1 MAETPLIAVQVGPGA
16 PLEVPPLLPAV
27 VVAVWR
33 TSSRPPVG
41 YEVAGADVAL
51 CAGPDGAPAP
61 WVAVDDPV
69 AEVAALAAR
78 VGEHRVAA
86 VTLVHVLRAALGG
99 DAGLALES
107 LAYSTLQAGPDFARW
122 RAGAP
127 RTSGAAPAGVP
138 AGGEAEPP
146 VVVGRD
152 GDTLHIEL
160 NRPAVH
166 NAYNAAMREALYDAL
181 AVAAA
186 DPAVTVELSGR
197 GPSYCSGGDLS
208 EFGTAPDPASAH
220 LTRTGRSPARLLQAL
235 AARTTVELH
244 GACAGSGI
252 ELPAFAA
259 FVRARPGTR
268 IWLPELDMGLIPG
281 AGGTVSLPARIGR
294 ARTAWLALSGRPIDE
309 MTALE
314 WGLVDEIVAPAAH

>member
-1 MAETPLIAVQVGPGA
+1 M
-16 PLEVPPLLPAV
+16 
-27 VVAVWR
+27 
-33 TSSRPPVG
+33 
-41 YEVAGADVAL
+41 
-51 CAGPDGAPAP
+51 
-61 WVAVDDPV
+61 AVDDPA
-69 AEVAALAAR
+69 AELSALAAR

-86 VTLVHVLRAALGG
+86 VTLVQVLRSALGG

-122 RAGAP
+122 RAGAVRDP
-127 RTSGAAPAGVP
+127 AAGPP
-138 AGGEAEPP
+138 GGEAEPP
-146 VVVGRD
+146 VVVSRT
-152 GDTLHIEL
+152 GDTVHIEL

-166 NAYNAAMREALYDAL
+166 NAYNAAMRESLCDAL

-186 DPAVTVELSGR
+186 DAAVTVELSGR
-197 GPSYCSGGDLS
+197 GPSYCSGGDLR

-220 LTRTGRSPARLLQAL
+220 LTRTGRSPARLLGAL

-252 ELPAFAA
+252 ELPAFAGS
-259 FVRARPGTR
+259 VRARPGTR
-268 IWLPELDMGLIPG
+268 IWLPELEMGLIPG

-309 MTALE
+309 TTALK
-314 WGLVDEIVAPAAH
+314 WGLVDEVRRGPAMPQ